1 MNLKMPLC
9 PFCDEIESLE
19 SCEGQYQLLLSDDG
33 DVDLYINNKG
43 EMEWLEE
50 SLEDT
55 FKFRYCPLCGKNLI
69 YEDE

>member
-9 PFCDEIESLE
+9 PFCNEIESLE
-19 SCEGQYQLLLSDDG
+19 SCGGQYQLLLSDDG
-33 DVDLYINNKG
+33 NVDLYINNKG
-43 EMEWLEE
+43 EMKWLAE
-50 SLEDT
+50 SFEDT